1 MFVNPLLPL
10 LLGFLLST
18 WILKNDPQQLSNTQ
32 VLNKATKENSVIWD
46 YLNKI
51 IGKNQINSQKSSSNT
66 HTS

>member
-51 IGKNQINSQKSSSNT
+51 IGKNQINRQKSSSNT

>member
-1 MFVNPLLPL
+1 MPL